1 MKMTKQLLSLFNLF
15 LTLILVL
22 SLAGCS
28 QKTVQTGKPT
38 DDSSIA
44 STADS
49 SVSPFPQT
57 AQTVNLM
64 KSIQKNTVTG
74 KSADNTFIASTADF
88 AVSLFQKTV
97 TENENSLISPL
108 SVMLALAMTA
118 NGADSQTKSEMETL
132 LGGTIPLEELNEYL
146 YSYVQSFPS
155 DDTYKLHLANSIWFR
170 DDENRLTVNPD
181 FLQKNADYY
190 GAGAYKRPFDQQT
203 LQEVNDWV
211 KENTN
216 GMIHQMIDQID
227 AFDVMYLINAIAFD
241 AEWDTAYTKNA
252 VGEGTFTAIDGSEHT
267 VEMMSSTE
275 HLYLDDGKASGF
287 MKDYKGGKYSF
298 AALLPK
304 EGIDIND
311 YVASLTGEDLIHMIQ
326 NAKNVSVS
334 AQLPKFSYD
343 YFVEMDEALITLGM
357 PTAFD
362 DLQADFSKLGK
373 STYGNIYMGHVL
385 HKTFISVDELGT
397 KAGAA
402 TIVIEKDGAVLSEYS
417 VVLDR
422 PFVYLIIDRETS
434 LPLFMGTV
442 MDF

>member
-1 MKMTKQLLSLFNLF
+1 MKMKRQFPSLLSLPLA
-15 LTLILVL
+15 LILVL
-22 SLAGCS
+22 NLTGCF
-28 QKTVQTGKPT
+28 QKTVSTGKPE
-38 DDSSIA
+38 DDSSIS

-49 SVSPFPQT
+49 SVSPLPQT

-64 KSIQKNTVTG
+64 ENIQKNTVTG
-74 KSADNTFIASTADF
+74 KTADDTFTASTADF

-108 SVMLALAMTA
+108 SVMIALSMTA
-118 NGADSQTKSEMETL
+118 NGADTQTKSEMETL
-132 LGGTIPLEELNEYL
+132 LGGAIPLEELNEYL
-146 YSYVQSFPS
+146 YSYVQSLPS
-155 DDTYKLHLANSIWFR
+155 DDTSKLHLANSIWFR
-170 DDENRLTVNPD
+170 DDENRLTVEPD

-190 GAGAYKRPFDQQT
+190 GAAAYKSPFDQQT
-203 LQEVNDWV
+203 LQDINNWV

-216 GMIHQMIDQID
+216 GMIDQMIDQID
-227 AFDVMYLINAIAFD
+227 LFDVMYLINAIAFD
-241 AEWDTAYTKNA
+241 AEWENTYTKDA
-252 VGEGTFTAIDGSEHT
+252 VREGVFTAIDGSKHT
-267 VEMMSSTE
+267 VQMMSSTE

-298 AALLPK
+298 VALLPK
-304 EGIDIND
+304 EGVNIND
-311 YVASLTGEDLIHMIQ
+311 YVSSLTGENLIHVIQDAQ
-326 NAKNVSVS
+326 NASVS

-343 YFVEMDEALITLGM
+343 YFVKMKEALITLGM

-362 DLQADFSKLGK
+362 GTQADFSKLGK
-373 STYGNIYMGHVL
+373 STYGNIFIGDVL

-402 TIVIEKDGAVLSEYS
+402 TAVITKDNAVLPEYS

-422 PFVYLIIDRETS
+422 PFVYFIIDRETS

-442 MDF
+442 MNF